1 MVSSI
6 LWTPERD
13 LSTSFVTRGPAGSHA
28 PFEDQPEPRRTLAVI
43 TAQLSSSLNWSSVAP
58 RPPPPPLFATTVH
71 YNRPPYPA
79 APASCYRRP
88 RGRPRNRSSWIAFA
102 VNTPRRPI
110 SVTARSGNRRRAFY
124 NACQRPPRCPLDHR
138 HQASSLATRRR
149 LLPAPIDTAGL
160 HRGLASQACTVAG
173 PNRWPTCP
181 SLLPTVNLLRRA
193 PSVAL
198 AGTSSLRRPTWTGF
212 FYGTPGRHRPF
223 TSHSRQPPF
232 PGNVSPVSKLASPCD
247 RRR

>member
-1 MVSSI
+1 MVLSI

-124 NACQRPPRCPLDHR
+124 NACQRPPRCPQSISVTKLPR
-138 HQASSLATRRR
+138 WPLAAGCCQRQLTPPASTVDWHPR
-149 LLPAPIDTAGL
+149 PAPSPVRI
-160 HRGLASQACTVAG
+160 AG
-173 PNRWPTCP
+173 PRAPPCCPPSISFAELPRWPSPAPVHSVGPRGRVSSTAPLADIVRSPPIHGNRRFRATSRP
-181 SLLPTVNLLRRA
+181 S
-193 PSVAL
+193 
-198 AGTSSLRRPTWTGF
+198 
-212 FYGTPGRHRPF
+212 
-223 TSHSRQPPF
+223 
-232 PGNVSPVSKLASPCD
+232 AS
-247 RRR
+247 